1 MNKTS
6 KELESSH
13 QHNPSFWRF
22 SMAPISIEELF
33 LVTLV
38 LVDDWYQQKGQYL
51 LLRTVGDKPVF
62 SDSEMLTL
70 MLAIDFFEFTSER
83 RYQAFIQANYLD
95 LFPHLLDQSQYNRRA
110 RSLRFLLNEL
120 RQDWANEL
128 GVQWEKHFLLDTT
141 PVPVVGYRRDK
152 SHSHFRGSAD
162 YGYCAARRLKYFGYK
177 LVMLTTLDGTPYSFE
192 LVPAHTD
199 EREAADEILDTLPA
213 GSNAWSDKGFIDE
226 DWQIQWQAQAI
237 YVWTAKRENQ
247 KQQNP
252 PAFDQLLNQV
262 RERIEGAFDILKE
275 GGPSVERTLAITVEV
290 FVHGLLPRLVVL
302 PSDCFY
308 ENSLGLMF

>member
-1 MNKTS
+1 MTT
-6 KELESSH
+6 
-13 QHNPSFWRF
+13 
-22 SMAPISIEELF
+22 ISIEELF

-38 LVDDWYQQKGQYL
+38 MVDDWYTQKGQYL
-51 LLRTVGDKPVF
+51 LNRTVGVPPTF

-70 MLAIDFFEFTSER
+70 MLAMDFFEFNSER
-83 RYQAFIQANYLD
+83 RYHAFVRANYLS

-110 RSLRFLLNEL
+110 RSLRFLLNAL

-162 YGYCAARRLKYFGYK
+162 YGYCAARRMKYYGYK
-177 LVMLTTLDGTPYSFE
+177 LVMLTTLNGTPYSFE
-192 LVPAHTD
+192 LVPADTD
-199 EREAADEILDTLPA
+199 ERVAADEILDTLPV
-213 GSNAWSDKGFIDE
+213 GSNVWSDKGFIDA
-226 DWQIQWQAQAI
+226 DWQADWQAQAV

-247 KQQNP
+247 HQQNP
-252 PAFDQLLNQV
+252 PVFDQLLNHV

-275 GGPSVERTLAITVEV
+275 GGRSVEKTLAITVEGV
-290 FVHGLLPRLVVL
+290 CSRVIAKISSVTLRLFLRKFFGIDVL
-302 PSDCFY
+302 TYTVNP
-308 ENSLGLMF
+308 